1 MLTKKIFAVLLVL
14 VGLFS
19 VQVMAFD
26 GVLPGHNLYPVQQ
39 KIFAAISDYWQV
51 QELFLKYVADP
62 NEENEKTWNAHIQ
75 VHTQNCVEIG
85 KSVMRSLKKSHYG
98 KIDML
103 SDIYKSLPD
112 GARNALYPTLGY
124 LKFEITHKADEFLT
138 EEKFREYFPGYGYSE
153 PGYKYR
159 KGRELDR
166 EYKGVTWVNEEQS
179 ISSTWNVSLTVSI
192 DILNILSGM
201 VTGGVIKNLKVSDQF
216 TMNVNG
222 TPMIVCNVSFQ
233 RIKSIVTKTNRKFEI
248 NKVWFELLRSKSSSW
263 SSSNATWELTGKTY
277 EILQEPTGE
286 EVVTGIEGK

>member
-1 MLTKKIFAVLLVL
+1 MRTNR
-14 VGLFS
+14 LFS
-19 VQVMAFD
+19 ILVFLVILVCGQAAAFD
-26 GVLPGHNLYPVQQ
+26 GVLPGDKLYSTQQ
-39 KIFAAISDYWQV
+39 WIFSAVSDYWQV
-51 QELFLKYVADP
+51 QELFIKYVEEQNND
-62 NEENEKTWNAHIQ
+62 NETKWNKAIET
-75 VHTQNCVEIG
+75 HTGKCVSIG
-85 KSVMRSLKKSHYG
+85 KSVLKSVKKNQYG
-98 KIDML
+98 KLEIL
-103 SDIYKSLPD
+103 SDIYKSLPE
-112 GARNALYPTLGY
+112 GARNALYPALGY
-124 LKFEITHKADEFLT
+124 LKFEITHNTDKYLT

-166 EYKGVTWVNEEQS
+166 EYKGVTWVLEEQS

-201 VTGGVIKNLKVSDQF
+201 VTGGMIKNLKVSEQYS
-216 TMNVNG
+216 MNVNG

-248 NKVWFELLRSKSSSW
+248 NKVWFELLHTKSSSW
-263 SSSNATWELTGKTY
+263 SNNGAWEICGKTY